1 MNFQSINRA
10 FRSPI
15 ESGAEHVEKQPEA
28 LELELEIEGRKV
40 KINLSTEVK
49 DWLKEK
55 GIVTEDDIREFF
67 RDLLTN
73 NPESRFKDII
83 YEFKFRERFFVEIT
97 EKDGDLLVNIEQNSF
112 EVRQIISEGITRR
125 DFLKVLAGLGLGLG
139 LASGIY
145 WFLRSLGFGK
155 GTEAPTPTS
164 TPTSTLTPTSTSTP
178 TSTPQPTTTPTST
191 PEPTPTITINREEVE
206 RLKSRYREILTKEYP
221 TLWGLLNLP
230 STPIIVNYSEVVRKY
245 FIKRNWLRSN
255 IVNGDRSFLFAVQPG
270 ENGTIKITFPK
281 APPRGFYQ
289 SKTILD
295 RLEIEAFEGIKD
307 RAPVDD
313 VLWELDKTPFNEL
326 QIIISV
332 KTASLDEEIKME
344 RIDSKL
350 VLEATPGEGKIC
362 EWCVVEIAGWNI
374 PKPGILTDEEKEK
387 YFLASAFLV
396 ILMERLI
403 SKTSK
408 TFQAPENVKK
418 FLNNYYKLHSPHNI
432 ILSSENSFQA
442 LLELILEIMEK
453 WEK

>member
-1 MNFQSINRA
+1 MSFINRGV
-10 FRSPI
+10 FRSPT
-15 ESGAEHVEKQPEA
+15 EGEVEHVEKQPEV

-67 RDLLTN
+67 RYLLTN

-125 DFLKVLAGLGLGLG
+125 DFLEVLAGLGLGLG

-178 TSTPQPTTTPTST
+178 TSTPQPTATPTST

-206 RLKSRYREILTKEYP
+206 RLKSRYREILVKEYP
-221 TLWGLLNLP
+221 TLWNLLNSP
-230 STPIIVNYSEVVRKY
+230 SPPIVVNYSDVARKY
-245 FIKRNWLRSN
+245 FIRTTWLKTK
-255 IVNGDRSFLFAVQPG
+255 IVNGDRNFLFAVQSEEDG
-270 ENGTIKITFPK
+270 KIKIILPIAPK
-281 APPRGFYQ
+281 SGLYQ
-289 SKTILD
+289 SKTIPD

-307 RAPVDD
+307 RTPVDD
-313 VLWELDKTPFNEL
+313 VTWVLDETSFNEL
-326 QIIISV
+326 QIAISI
-332 KTASLDEEIKME
+332 KTASLDEEIKMN
-344 RIDSKL
+344 RVDSKL
-350 VLEATPGEGKIC
+350 VLEAVPGEGKIC
-362 EWCVVEIAGWNI
+362 RWCVVEIRGWNV
-374 PKPGILTDEEKEK
+374 PKPKILTDEEKEK
-387 YFLASAFLV
+387 YFLASVFLV

-408 TFQAPENVKK
+408 TFQDPENVKK
-418 FLNNYYKLHSPHNI
+418 FLNNYYILHSPHNI
-432 ILSSENSFQA
+432 VLSSENSFQA
-442 LLELILEIMEK
+442 VLELILEIMEK